1 MITCELK
8 DKILSDLVSID
19 GVMLAIDTREKGND
33 YAIDR
38 FTYVS
43 ILEHF
48 ERKGFIIPDTITID
62 GGWLI
67 KVTPEAHE
75 FWQRGGFLVQEE
87 ILKGNIEKLGLEI
100 DLLSKELS
108 PDLLDKAKKLS
119 SIGNNILSVL
129 KMINVI

>member
-38 FTYVS
+38 FTYIS
-43 ILEHF
+43 ILEYF
-48 ERKGFIIPDTITID
+48 ERKGFIIPNKISTD

-75 FWQRGGFLVQEE
+75 FWQRGGFFVQEE
-87 ILKGNIEKLGLEI
+87 ILKNNIEKLALEI
-100 DLLSKELS
+100 DMLSKQLS
-108 PDLLDKAKKLS
+108 PD
-119 SIGNNILSVL
+119 
-129 KMINVI
+129 